1 MYASLY
7 CDLQKFFDI
16 PEWAQN
22 LPLIGDLQTA
32 DVITTETLFNLF
44 AGLGSLMSDLISIE
58 NIVGISNG
66 DDNNQSSEEE

>member
-7 CDLQKFFDI
+7 CDLQNFFDI

-66 DDNNQSSEEE
+66 DDNDQSSEGE

>member
-7 CDLQKFFDI
+7 CDLQKFFDV
-16 PEWAQN
+16 PVWARN

-44 AGLGSLMSDLISIE
+44 AGLGSLLSNVISNE
-58 NIVGISNG
+58 NIIGISNG
-66 DDNNQSSEEE
+66 DEDDQSAEEE

>member
-7 CDLQKFFDI
+7 CDLNQFFDV
-16 PEWAQN
+16 PVWAQN

-44 AGLGSLMSDLISIE
+44 AGLSSLLSNMISNE
-58 NIVGISNG
+58 NIIGISNG
-66 DDNNQSSEEE
+66 DEDDQSAEEE

>member
-66 DDNNQSSEEE
+66 DDNDQSSEGE

>member
-66 DDNNQSSEEE
+66 DEDDQSSEGE

>member
-7 CDLQKFFDI
+7 CDLNQFFDV
-16 PEWAQN
+16 PVWARN

-44 AGLGSLMSDLISIE
+44 AGLGSLLSNVISNE
-58 NIVGISNG
+58 NIIGISNG
-66 DDNNQSSEEE
+66 DEDDQSAEEE